1 MSEETHDQATAAAP
15 DATPADQSTAQ
26 TGTAE
31 GTPNQEEIEAQERAE
46 QEQTEKKPWYK
57 KRFDELTRKRYE
69 AEAKIEAEKE
79 RAAKLE
85 KELEE
90 ARKPKQA
97 EPPPVNFAKPKPVV
111 GDFQTYED
119 YVDAVTD
126 WKLEKKESEAFA
138 KRLQEEETKKQ
149 AEKANEVKKEQQT
162 FDEKRKATIETGKG
176 KYKDF
181 DEVVQA
187 IPGQILTFQMA
198 QVIVD
203 SDNGSDVIY
212 HLGKNIQ
219 EAERISK
226 LNPWAMAREIG
237 KIEERLKLTEKKT
250 TKAPPPINP
259 NPGKADVIPEID
271 PEKDPAGWIAAR
283 NAGKI

>member
-15 DATPADQSTAQ
+15 DDTQADQSTAQ
-26 TGTAE
+26 TGQEAV
-31 GTPNQEEIEAQERAE
+31 TPTQEEIEAQERAE

-69 AEAKIEAEKE
+69 IEAAKAAEIEALKKELQEAKKVSV
-79 RAAKLE
+79 
-85 KELEE
+85 
-90 ARKPKQA
+90 KPDT
-97 EPPPVNFAKPKPVV
+97 PPVNFAKPKPIV

-119 YVDAVTD
+119 YVDALTD
-126 WKLEKKESEAFA
+126 WKLEKKEAEVFT
-138 KRLQEEETKKQ
+138 KRQQEEEAKKQ

-181 DEVVQA
+181 DEVVQS

-198 QVIVD
+198 TVIVD

-259 NPGKADVIPEID
+259 NPGKSEVIPEID
-271 PEKDPAGWIAAR
+271 PEKDPVGWIAAR
-283 NAGKI
+283 NAGKL